1 MAKSRTVH
9 RCSSCGVAYPKWAGR
24 CDSCGEWN
32 SLVEEIDAAPS
43 PISAGGVLPEVA
55 IPQRVTDVGDEAA
68 QSRPTGIGELDRVLG
83 GGLVAGSV
91 TLIGGEPGIG
101 KSTLLLQLVG
111 RTASSGVRSL
121 YVTGEESSSQV
132 KARAT
137 RVGAIHND
145 LWLVTETSLPNVI
158 AHIESVRPEMV
169 VIDSIQTMHHP
180 ELGSAAGSVAQ
191 VRECANRLLNVAKA
205 RGISLVLVG
214 HVTKEGTLAG
224 PRVLE
229 HIVDTVIEFEGDR
242 HHGLRVLRA
251 TKHRF
256 GPTSEVGLMQMN
268 QDGLATVDD
277 PSGIFLA
284 DRVSGVSGSA
294 VVPTIDGQRPM
305 LIELQALVAGSSL
318 ATPRRSA
325 QGVDQG
331 RLAMLLAVLERRV
344 GLSVSKFDVYA
355 LAVGGA
361 RVVDPGADV
370 ALALAVASSLT
381 GMPIGDDLVVIGE
394 VGLGGELR
402 QVGHQ
407 DRRLAEA
414 ARHGF
419 KRAIV
424 PSAVSRQIDGLEVMR
439 APTLAAA
446 VALAD
451 VGGNPLT

>member
-1 MAKSRTVH
+1 MARTRTVH
-9 RCSSCGVAYPKWAGR
+9 RCSSCGASHPKWAGR

-32 SLVEEIDAAPS
+32 SLVEELDQPTCKVGPLPDASVPV
-43 PISAGGVLPEVA
+43 P
-55 IPQRVTDVGDEAA
+55 VTQVGDEAA
-68 QSRPTGIGELDRVLG
+68 ISVPTGMGEFDRVLG
-83 GGLVAGSV
+83 GGLVPGSV
-91 TLIGGEPGIG
+91 TLVGGEPGIG
-101 KSTLLLQLVG
+101 KSTLLLQLLG
-111 RTASSGVRSL
+111 GSAAAGVRSL
-121 YVTGEESSSQV
+121 YVTGEESASQV
-132 KARAT
+132 KSRAG
-137 RVGAIHND
+137 RVGALHDD
-145 LWLVTETSLPNVI
+145 LWLVSETSLPNVR
-158 AHIESVRPEMV
+158 AHIDSVKPDLIV
-169 VIDSIQTMHHP
+169 VDSIQTMHDP
-180 ELGSAAGSVAQ
+180 ELGSAPGSVAQ
-191 VRECANRLLNVAKA
+191 VRECANKLLNVAKA

-268 QDGLATVDD
+268 GDGLASVPD

-284 DRVSGVSGSA
+284 DRVAGVSGSA

-305 LIELQALVAGSSL
+305 LIEIQALVAGSSL

-325 QGVDQG
+325 QGVDPG

-344 GLSVSKFDVYA
+344 GLSVSKCDVYA
-355 LAVGGA
+355 LAVGGV
-361 RVVDPGADV
+361 RVVDPGAD
-370 ALALAVASSLT
+370 AGLALAVASALT
-381 GMPIGDDLVVIGE
+381 GNPVGDDLVVIGE

-419 KRAIV
+419 KHAIV
-424 PSAVSRQIDGLEVMR
+424 PGAVVDQPDGLTILR

-446 VALAD
+446 VELAS
-451 VGGNPLT
+451 VGPS

>member
-1 MAKSRTVH
+1 MAKTRTVH

-32 SLVEEIDAAPS
+32 SLVEEIDEAPTS
-43 PISAGGVLPEVA
+43 ASQRISNTEAA

-68 QSRPTGIGELDRVLG
+68 RSTPTGITELDRVLG
-83 GGLVAGSV
+83 GGFVAGSV
-91 TLIGGEPGIG
+91 TLVGGEPGIG
-101 KSTLLLQLVG
+101 KSTLLLQLLG
-111 RTASSGVRSL
+111 RTAASGIRSL

-137 RVGAIHND
+137 RVGAIHDD

-158 AHIESVRPEMV
+158 AHIESVEPKMV

-180 ELGSAAGSVAQ
+180 DLGSAAGSVAQ
-191 VRECANRLLNVAKA
+191 VRECANRLLSVAKA

-214 HVTKEGTLAG
+214 HVTKEGALAG

-242 HHGLRVLRA
+242 HHGLRILRA

-256 GPTSEVGLMQMN
+256 GSTSEVGLMQMN
-268 QDGLATVDD
+268 EDGLATVDD

-294 VVPTIDGQRPM
+294 VVPTIDGQRPL

-325 QGVDQG
+325 QGVDPG

-344 GLSVSKFDVYA
+344 GLAVSKCDVYA

-361 RVVDPGADV
+361 RVIDPGAD
-370 ALALAVASSLT
+370 AGLALAIASSLT

-414 ARHGF
+414 VRHGF
-419 KRAIV
+419 RRAIV
-424 PSAVSRQIDGLEVMR
+424 PNAVSGPLDGLDVMR

-451 VGGNPLT
+451 VGGAPLT